1 MGRASQVELEIIMNP
16 KTYKK
21 LVVKQLSRN
30 FRAAVDIVETDFP
43 IPAGNEVVVRNL
55 YAGVNASDVNIA
67 AGVYFTNTPPFDIG
81 VEAASVV
88 VAVGEDVQHLHIGD
102 HVITLQIGGGY
113 REYFAVDATQ
123 VMPVQQATPEIL
135 TVVASGMTA
144 AIGLEVVGEVKS
156 SDVVLVTAAAGGTGS
171 YAVQLALLAGAHV
184 IGTCRSHSKV
194 EFLKELGCHRA
205 IDYSQEN
212 LDEVLKK
219 EYPQGIDLV
228 YECVGSELFDIC
240 VDNLA
245 RRGRLAIVGYISEYL
260 SSELELVN
268 RPRIYNKLLWKSAS
282 LRGFLFTDYLE
293 YLPEKQSRLMEL
305 ISTGKIKPAVDSTEF
320 KGVESIVDAVEYL
333 YSGENRGKVI
343 VRF

>member
-1 MGRASQVELEIIMNP
+1 MMNP

-21 LVVKQLSRN
+21 LVVKQLSRD
-30 FRAAVDIVETDFP
+30 FRAAVDIVEADFP
-43 IPAGNEVVVRNL
+43 IPAPNEIVVRNL

-67 AGVYFTNTPPFDIG
+67 AGVYFLNTVPFDVG

-88 VAVGEDVQHLHIGD
+88 VALGKDVQHLHIGD
-102 HVITLQIGGGY
+102 HVITFQIGGGY
-113 REYFAVDATQ
+113 REYFAVDASQ
-123 VMPVQQATPEIL
+123 VIPIKEATREIL

-144 AIGLEVVGEVKS
+144 AIGLEVVGEIKS

-184 IGTCRSHSKV
+184 IGTCRSHFKV
-194 EFLKELGCHRA
+194 EFLKQLGCHRA

-245 RRGRLAIVGYISEYL
+245 RRGRLVIAGYISEYL
-260 SSELELVN
+260 SPELELVN

-293 YLPEKQSRLMEL
+293 YLQEKQSRLMEL
-305 ISTGKIKPAVDSTEF
+305 VSTGKIKPAVDPTEF
-320 KGVESIVDAVEYL
+320 RGIESIVDAVEYL
-333 YSGENRGKVI
+333 YSGQNCGKVI

>member
-1 MGRASQVELEIIMNP
+1 MNP

-21 LVVKQLSRN
+21 LVVKQLSRD
-30 FRAAVDIVETDFP
+30 FRAAVDIVEVDFP
-43 IPAGNEVVVRNL
+43 IPAPNEIVVRNL

-67 AGVYFTNTPPFDIG
+67 AGVYFVNTPPFDVG

-88 VAVGEDVQHLHIGD
+88 VALGKDVQHLHIGD
-102 HVITLQIGGGY
+102 HVITFQIGGGY
-113 REYFAVDATQ
+113 REYFAVDASQ
-123 VMPVQQATPEIL
+123 VIPIKEATKEIL

-144 AIGLEVVGEVKS
+144 AIGLEVVGEIKS
-156 SDVVLVTAAAGGTGS
+156 GDVVLVTAAAGGTGS

-184 IGTCRSHSKV
+184 IGTCRSHFKV
-194 EFLKELGCHRA
+194 EFLKQLGCHRA

-228 YECVGSELFDIC
+228 YECVGGQLFDIC
-240 VDNLA
+240 LDNLA
-245 RRGRLAIVGYISEYL
+245 RRGRLVIVGYISEYL
-260 SSELELVN
+260 SPELELIN
-268 RPRIYNKLLWKSAS
+268 RPRIYNKLLWKSGS

-293 YLPEKQSRLMEL
+293 YLQEKQSRLMEL

-320 KGVESIVDAVEYL
+320 KGIESIVDAVEYL
-333 YSGENRGKVI
+333 YTGQNCGKVI
-343 VRF
+343 VIF